1 MVITKPYRVLA
12 PSISDS
18 ARSDT
23 SPHEYVWFWWI
34 SATFHQSVHLF
45 RYSCLLDLLTCFRYD
60 DPDASYT
67 QLYGHRVKRPKTN
80 AEGSVVPI
88 IEELSTRAL
97 DPDGKMQE

>member
-1 MVITKPYRVLA
+1 MW
-12 PSISDS
+12 S
-18 ARSDT
+18 
-23 SPHEYVWFWWI
+23 WI
-34 SATFHQSVHLF
+34 QLDADVHLF

-97 DPDGKMQE
+97 DPDDKMQE